1 MSVLCLKN
9 PVSSF
14 STPCFR
20 SNLFY
25 DVIFD
30 DSIGNSYQHLKEF
43 IDQCL
48 CDDENC
54 FENTVNINPVNCFI
68 KFIFK

>member
-1 MSVLCLKN
+1 MKVLCLQT
-9 PVSSF
+9 PVSKF
-14 STPCFR
+14 TTPCFR

-30 DSIGNSYQHLKEF
+30 DNIRNSFLHLKEF

-48 CDDENC
+48 NDTEFLKDD
-54 FENTVNINPVNCFI
+54 VNIKQVQKKNVI
-68 KFIFK
+68 